1 MHGGASEL
9 GETDGS
15 FGSSG
20 GKDADR
26 LDSGGRRLGSQL
38 KEGSGSS
45 SQGRFVFGT
54 IIMHMALVI
63 SV

>member
-20 GKDADR
+20 DKDADR
-26 LDSGGRRLGSQL
+26 LDSRGKGPGNQL
-38 KEGSGSS
+38 EEG
-45 SQGRFVFGT
+45 
-54 IIMHMALVI
+54 
-63 SV
+63 